1 MIQRNKLTTSRGEDH
16 TTEYLLDYEYIKNHY
31 RLIADDLRRQK
42 KIDADPKAIQEIELV
57 EQLEKLDHIGN
68 DRFR

>member
-1 MIQRNKLTTSRGEDH
+1 MTNPMILVYNDTKKRKLTTSRGEDP

-42 KIDADPKAIQEIELV
+42 K
-57 EQLEKLDHIGN
+57 
-68 DRFR
+68 